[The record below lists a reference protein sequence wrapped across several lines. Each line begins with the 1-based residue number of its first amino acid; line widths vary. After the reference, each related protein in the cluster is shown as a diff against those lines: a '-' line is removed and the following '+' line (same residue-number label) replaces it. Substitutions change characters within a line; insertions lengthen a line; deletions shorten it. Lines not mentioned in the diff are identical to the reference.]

1 MSTAVSIDSRTHD
14 GTEPAAEH
22 LPGSVGAAI
31 ESGVL
36 PDRVWVYS
44 NYHCN
49 LECAYCLT
57 ESAPRSKRRMIGP
70 EHMVAIAEQAAAL
83 GFRAVGVTGES
94 RSCVATWSR
103 SSRPWRSTFP

>member
-57 ESAPRSKRRMIGP
+57 ESAPRSKRRIIGP
-70 EHMVAIAEQAAAL
+70 EHMVAIAEHLLAHGTLDPEATFL
-83 GFRAVGVTGES
+83 DGDLKRRAFTS
-94 RSCVATWSR
+94 D
-103 SSRPWRSTFP
+103 